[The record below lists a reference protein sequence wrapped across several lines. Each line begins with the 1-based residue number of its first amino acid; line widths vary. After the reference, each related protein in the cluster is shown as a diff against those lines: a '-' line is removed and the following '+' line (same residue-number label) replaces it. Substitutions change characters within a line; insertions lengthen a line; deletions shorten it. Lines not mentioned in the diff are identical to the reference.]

1 MHRTHPIPARVLPVN
16 PPLDSSGKTKPR
28 VVVLGSGW
36 GAMTVLKSIDHSKYE
51 VVCVSPN
58 SSFNMTP
65 LLAQA
70 AVGSLDFKATM
81 ESVRS
86 CGSTQLYHAWAD
98 GIDTTAKHLLLT
110 PAYPPA
116 FRTAPPATLGPDD
129 APMRSFPNARGGH
142 STSFVRPPHRRA
154 IESSEVEVDGES
166 SRSRHHAQSEGETWR
181 SAEEGRQYLLPY
193 DKLVISVGAY
203 NRTFKTPGV
212 RENAWFLK
220 DVQNA
225 RSIRWRILE
234 VFEMADHPTMSDE
247 QRRQLLS
254 FIVVG
259 GGPTGSEFAAELHD
273 LVKSDLTRIF
283 PKVAPLAQIT
293 LIDASSGILS
303 SFDASLSTY
312 ARQKFKR
319 DGIKILLER
328 QVKRVDRG
336 RLVVEPDGEIPFGLL
351 VWSTGVCSTPL
362 VKSITCIKKDERNSF
377 LYTNEHLRAL
387 APQGEVEA
395 TSSSEATP
403 SAPRVLPDVY
413 AIGDC
418 AQIEGVPLPATAQV
432 AAQKGKYV
440 ASVLN
445 GKTSPETKFTFKN
458 MGQMAALGGGKAI
471 VDSPQAKIH
480 GRWAWII
487 WRSAYTFMSLSNR
500 NRILV
505 PFFWAVNRIFGR
517 DLNRF

>member
-16 PPLDSSGKTKPR
+16 PALDSSGKIKPR

-129 APMRSFPNARGGH
+129 APMRSFPNAR
-142 STSFVRPPHRRA
+142 
-154 IESSEVEVDGES
+154 
-166 SRSRHHAQSEGETWR
+166 
-181 SAEEGRQYLLPY
+181 GRQYLLPY

-377 LYTNEHLRAL
+377 LYTNEHLHAL
-387 APQGEVEA
+387 ASQGEVEA

-403 SAPRVLPDVY
+403 SAPKVLSDVY

-418 AQIEGVPLPATAQV
+418 AQIDGVPLPATAQV

-445 GKTSPETKFTFKN
+445 GKISPETKFTFKN